1 MQVRVETVS
10 APILDS
16 PDTLIYFFC
25 RKQSFATVER
35 RSGVTVDSNACE
47 AVHCIHAH
55 ENYLYHF
62 VIALE

>member
-16 PDTLIYFFC
+16 PDTLIYFC

-35 RSGVTVDSNACE
+35 RSGAAVGSGTVLGCTFMR
-47 AVHCIHAH
+47 

-62 VIALE
+62 VVALE